1 MFHQVVLSVITTAF
15 RTWLQ
20 YKHKHSH
27 ENILIKKESVCMHS
41 RKANTSKIRAKVPQ
55 CIKKLNSNA
64 GFVFKEDV

>member
-1 MFHQVVLSVITTAF
+1 MFHQVVLSVITTGF

-41 RKANTSKIRAKVPQ
+41 RKANTSKVPQ
-55 CIKKLNSNA
+55 SIKKLNSNA